1 MEARLDAMEEDP
13 FECEHFDELQ
23 VGVAKGRESLA
34 QPLPPFISGMRG
46 FNLIVDSLGDYDM
59 SSGAPPENIDA
70 SVVLSMDDAQAVFM
84 MGTMMSPDLAA
95 VDLQP
100 DGVPVPLA
108 IPQLQA
114 IAKSAYAAMAQ
125 TALAVSLG
133 SEARTRVT
141 TVLNADSSEPAPIM
155 SASMDASTYYEL
167 VSQSMMAEQDEEGVE
182 NPLPEAARVA
192 LRDAVL
198 AMGKMY
204 DRMMFDV
211 RFTARGIEMNSKVSL
226 HD

>member
-1 MEARLDAMEEDP
+1 
-13 FECEHFDELQ
+13 
-23 VGVAKGRESLA
+23 
-34 QPLPPFISGMRG
+34 
-46 FNLIVDSLGDYDM
+46 
-59 SSGAPPENIDA
+59 
-70 SVVLSMDDAQAVFM
+70 MDDAQAVFM

-133 SEARTRVT
+133 SEARTRVM
-141 TVLNADSSEPAPIM
+141 TVLNADSSEPPPIM
-155 SASMDASTYYEL
+155 SASMDAATYYEL

-182 NPLPEAARVA
+182 NPLPEAARIA

-204 DRMMFDV
+204 DRMVLDV
-211 RFTARGIEMNSKVSL
+211 RFTARGIEMNSKVTL